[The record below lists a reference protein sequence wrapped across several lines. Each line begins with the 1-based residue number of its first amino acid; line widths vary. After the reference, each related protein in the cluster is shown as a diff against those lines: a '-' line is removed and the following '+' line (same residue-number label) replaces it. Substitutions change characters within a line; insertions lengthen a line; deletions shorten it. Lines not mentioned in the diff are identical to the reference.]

1 MAKYVLPCIALLFF
15 FSGLSGQTPYL
26 KLHQEAIVADTH
38 NDVLSSATMKGLNI
52 EDDLTGKTYSDIPRL
67 KKGGV
72 DIEMFSIFCN
82 DKFGKDTA
90 FKFANIEIDSLYA
103 IVGRNH
109 ATLALVKTPNQLAK
123 ALAAHKLACM
133 IGVEG
138 GHMIEDRL
146 EYLDAL
152 YKRGARYLT
161 LTWNNSTSWASSAR
175 DESQHILRPAAAG
188 SLRAPTRPPAKAG
201 TPKRRKERKRRAD
214 QTLLQEDSTKG
225 LTWFGRKVVRHM
237 NKLGMMVDL
246 SHVGEQTFWDA
257 IAVTKKPVLVS
268 HSCVY
273 EICPVFRN
281 LKDEQILAV
290 GRNGGVID
298 INFYSGF
305 LDSNYLKR
313 KDAFIASH
321 AAEIDSL
328 KKGQTCDFDT
338 DAWLAKW
345 HKTDLESWRPPLS
358 LLLDHIDYI
367 VNLVGAD
374 HVGIGSDFDG
384 IESTPKELN
393 DVTDMPLIT
402 KGLLERGYSE
412 TDIKK
417 ILGGNFIRVFNANAV
432 VRKSKPKP
440 T

>member
-1 MAKYVLPCIALLFF
+1 
-15 FSGLSGQTPYL
+15 
-26 KLHQEAIVADTH
+26 
-38 NDVLSSATMKGLNI
+38 
-52 EDDLTGKTYSDIPRL
+52 
-67 KKGGV
+67 
-72 DIEMFSIFCN
+72 
-82 DKFGKDTA
+82 
-90 FKFANIEIDSLYA
+90 
-103 IVGRNH
+103 
-109 ATLALVKTPNQLAK
+109 
-123 ALAAHKLACM
+123 
-133 IGVEG
+133 
-138 GHMIEDRL
+138 
-146 EYLDAL
+146 
-152 YKRGARYLT
+152 
-161 LTWNNSTSWASSAR
+161 
-175 DESQHILRPAAAG
+175 
-188 SLRAPTRPPAKAG
+188 
-201 TPKRRKERKRRAD
+201 
-214 QTLLQEDSTKG
+214 
-225 LTWFGRKVVRHM
+225 M

-273 EICPVFRN
+273 DICPVFRN

-305 LDSNYLKR
+305 IDSNYLKR
-313 KDAFIASH
+313 KDAFVTSH

-328 KKGQTCDFDT
+328 KKLQPGDFDT
-338 DAWLAKW
+338 DAWLGKM
-345 HKTDLESWRPPLS
+345 HKADLESWRPPLS

-393 DVTDMPLIT
+393 DVTDLPLIT

-417 ILGGNFIRVFNANAV
+417 ILGGNFIRVFKANAV